1 MNRLR
6 ATKRP
11 RTRKGQNQPNPM
23 TATQIHQ
30 INETHLG
37 SSATPEQAQALAAE
51 LTRRG
56 WPAEYCPEQGVPS
69 YLRDEQTGD
78 QIDIPDAVWSD
89 AMASVA

>member
-1 MNRLR
+1 MSDDLIRQIRDAKPPRRGRPPGPRKVRLSVDVLPE
-6 ATKRP
+6 TK
-11 RTRKGQNQPNPM
+11 K
-23 TATQIHQ
+23 
-30 INETHLG
+30 
-37 SSATPEQAQALAAE
+37 ALAAIS
-51 LTRRG
+51 RRG